1 MAHIEINGTHLASAL
16 LVAPKGDIRYYLNG
30 VYVEW
35 SATVT
40 RTVATNGHILWIAD
54 HDRMTKGDGPFEIN
68 DYASGSMIV
77 PRAALET
84 LKPKANERYAIVIDG
99 GIHTI
104 RNVKETGGILFSP
117 VEGKFPD
124 YVRVL
129 PTFDPAPDWVSAWSG
144 ETRDDAG
151 HVKLP
156 NAVLNLNNKERIE
169 VPEHM
174 VTYVLERLNM
184 RHRVAQ
190 FNAEYQAIAGKIYRL
205 RYGKGG
211 GCAPTLYHNGMG
223 TSVYKFDDKS
233 YMLIM
238 SVRVEGADTFPI
250 LDQFRTSVIVTPEKE
265 EQAQPEQVAE
275 EEQSAQ
281 VEHQGD

>member
-1 MAHIEINGTHLASAL
+1 
-16 LVAPKGDIRYYLNG
+16 
-30 VYVEW
+30 
-35 SATVT
+35 
-40 RTVATNGHILWIAD
+40 
-54 HDRMTKGDGPFEIN
+54 
-68 DYASGSMIV
+68 MIV

-84 LKPKANERYAIVIDG
+84 LKPKADERYVIVIDG

-144 ETRDDAG
+144 ETRDDTG
-151 HVKLP
+151 QVKLP
-156 NAVLNLNNKERIE
+156 NAVLNLNNHERIE

-205 RYGKGG
+205 RYGKRV
-211 GCAPTLYHNGMG
+211 GCAPTLYHNGTG

-238 SVRVEGADTFPI
+238 AVRDEGANTFPI
-250 LDQFRTSVIVTPEKE
+250 LDQFRTSVIVTPEVTPEKE
-265 EQAQPEQVAE
+265 EQAQPAQVAE
-275 EEQSAQ
+275 EEQSPQ
-281 VEHQGD
+281 VEHEGD